1 MKTIEANFLMEVED
15 NAVEEVKKSVDH
27 HIERLIDLESWP
39 EIKSVYHATAKEVN
53 MDEICNK

>member
-1 MKTIEANFLMEVED
+1 MKTIEVNFLMEVED

-39 EIKSVYHATAKEVN
+39 EIKSVYYATAKEVEMN
-53 MDEICNK
+53 EVRNE

>member
-1 MKTIEANFLMEVED
+1 MKTIEVNFLMEVED

-39 EIKSVYHATAKEVN
+39 EIKNVYRATAKEIK
-53 MDEICNK
+53 MDEVRNE

>member
-1 MKTIEANFLMEVED
+1 MKTIEVNFLMEVED

-39 EIKSVYHATAKEVN
+39 EIKNVYRATAKETKI
-53 MDEICNK
+53 DEVRNE

>member
-1 MKTIEANFLMEVED
+1 MKTIEVNFLMEVED

-39 EIKSVYHATAKEVN
+39 EIKSVYHTTAKEVEMN
-53 MDEICNK
+53 EVRNE

>member
-1 MKTIEANFLMEVED
+1 MKTIEVNFLMEIED

-39 EIKSVYHATAKEVN
+39 EIKSVYHATVKEVEMN
-53 MDEICNK
+53 EVRNE

>member
-1 MKTIEANFLMEVED
+1 MRTIEVNFLMEVED

-39 EIKSVYHATAKEVN
+39 EIKSVYHATVKEVEMN
-53 MDEICNK
+53 EVRNE

>member
-1 MKTIEANFLMEVED
+1 MKTIEVNFLMEVEN

-39 EIKSVYHATAKEVN
+39 EIKSVYHATTKEVEMN
-53 MDEICNK
+53 EVRNE